1 MPLLSTL
8 GAGSARGFGGIGA
21 SGGGGPVGE
30 TSGSP
35 ATVAEMFAAD
45 NPAGIYWH
53 PGISGSPI
61 LSSPFQVRYKP
72 YGGKGWINTLI
83 TKAGDP
89 ADDDQWAWT
98 TNAGWNNTNPTSA
111 DGSYWLKTANLDGNG
126 LVVGNRSSASVIL
139 LGPTWGATDFMCTS
153 VNTNTTSNL
162 VADVSGNNSG
172 GALPLVASTDLRNPD
187 GNIDSDTNTALG
199 YLLGYFTGTQSG
211 FDFHPGS
218 TTSGRTVR
226 ACWYKSGPNGQEE
239 FAMVL
244 HHRGGPQT
252 DHWYVAASTP
262 VGAQTS
268 TYHANIGYRGSTS
281 TGTWVSWDS
290 ANIGS
295 WAQYSASGAPDLN
308 FETAP
313 QRISASNAISI
324 WLSNM

>member
-21 SGGGGPVGE
+21 SGSSGPVGE

-45 NPAGIYWH
+45 NPAGFYWH
-53 PGISGSPI
+53 TGISGHPI
-61 LSSPFQVRYKP
+61 LSSPFQVLYKP
-72 YGGKGWINTLI
+72 YGGKGWINTFI
-83 TKAGDP
+83 SRSP
-89 ADDDQWAWT
+89 NPNDDDSWAWT
-98 TNAGWNNTNPTSA
+98 TNAGWDNTKG
-111 DGSYWLKTANLDGNG
+111 GSDYWLKTVSLGTN
-126 LVVGNRSSASVIL
+126 NRVAVNNFSPSVML
-139 LGPTWGATDFMCTS
+139 LGPTWGATDWMCTS
-153 VNTNTTSNL
+153 VNSSNETGL
-162 VADVSGNNSG
+162 KADVSGNNSG

-226 ACWYKSGPNGQEE
+226 ACWYKTGPNGQEK
-239 FAMVL
+239 FGML
-244 HHRGGPQT
+244 MHHRNGSPQT

-262 VGAQTS
+262 ASAQTS
-268 TYHANIGYRGSTS
+268 TYQANIGYRGSTS
-281 TGTWVSWDS
+281 TGAWTGSYDS

-295 WAQYSASGAPDLN
+295 WAANGESGAPDAT

>member
-21 SGGGGPVGE
+21 SGSSGPVGE

-45 NPAGIYWH
+45 NPAGFYWH
-53 PGISGSPI
+53 TGISGHPI
-61 LSSPFQVRYKP
+61 LSSPFQVLYKP
-72 YGGKGWINTLI
+72 YGGKGWINTFI
-83 TKAGDP
+83 SRSP
-89 ADDDQWAWT
+89 NPNDDDSWAWT
-98 TNAGWNNTNPTSA
+98 TNAGWDNTKG
-111 DGSYWLKTANLDGNG
+111 GSDYWLKTVSLGTN
-126 LVVGNRSSASVIL
+126 NRVAVNNFSPSVML
-139 LGPTWGATDFMCTS
+139 LGPNWGATDWMCTS
-153 VNTNTTSNL
+153 VNSSNETGL
-162 VADVSGNNSG
+162 KADVSGNNSG

-226 ACWYKSGPNGQEE
+226 ACWYKTGPNGQEK
-239 FAMVL
+239 FGML
-244 HHRGGPQT
+244 MHHRNGSPQT

-262 VGAQTS
+262 ASAQTS
-268 TYHANIGYRGSTS
+268 TYQANIGYRGSTS
-281 TGTWVSWDS
+281 TGAWTGSYDS

-295 WAQYSASGAPDLN
+295 WAANGESGAPDAT

>member
-21 SGGGGPVGE
+21 SGSSGPVGE

-35 ATVAEMFAAD
+35 ATVAEMFAAG
-45 NPAGIYWH
+45 NPAGLYWH
-53 PGISGSPI
+53 TGISGHPV

-72 YGGKGWINTLI
+72 YGGKGWINTFI
-83 TKAGDP
+83 SRRP
-89 ADDDQWAWT
+89 NPDDDNGWAWT
-98 TNAGWNNTNPTSA
+98 TNAGWDDTKG
-111 DGSYWLKTANLDGNG
+111 GSDYWLKTVNLSTN
-126 LVVGNRSSASVIL
+126 NRVAVNNFSSSTIL
-139 LGPTWGATDFMCTS
+139 PGPTWGATDFMCTS
-153 VNTNTTSNL
+153 VNTNTESNL

-218 TTSGRTVR
+218 TTGGRTVR
-226 ACWYKSGPNGQEE
+226 ACWYKAGPNGQEK
-239 FAMVL
+239 FAML
-244 HHRGGPQT
+244 MHHRGSPQT

-262 VGAQTS
+262 VSAQTS

-281 TGTWVSWDS
+281 TGTWSGWDS

-295 WAQYSASGAPDLN
+295 WAQNGATGEPDLN
-308 FETAP
+308 FQTAP
-313 QRISASNAISI
+313 QRISATNAISI